1 MSLTSYNDFVNNL
14 GDIVI
19 SGIQRRFDGPPA
31 SVATADLYCSFPR
44 AVEGEEGPITVQ
56 ASGGWPTFRAQ
67 LVIIL
72 VPAAQDTSPLNHA
85 KVVDMIDNVST
96 ALRGVMPS
104 DTLSL
109 GRGPISWTLVLSS
122 SEVVGNT
129 QYWALVTTVEGHG

>member
-14 GDIVI
+14 GDIVV

-44 AVEGEEGPITVQ
+44 AVEGEEAPVTTQ
-56 ASGGWPTFRAQ
+56 ASGGWPTFRVQ

-72 VPAAQDTSPLNHA
+72 VPIAQDTSPLNHA
-85 KVVDMIDNVST
+85 KVVDMIDNIST
-96 ALRGVMPS
+96 ALRGVTPS
-104 DTLSL
+104 DTLHL
-109 GRGPISWTLVLSS
+109 GRGPISWTTVLSS
-122 SEVVGNT
+122 NEVVGDV